1 VLIFLCPHKI
11 THNLH
16 STPIFTSHMQLC
28 KQTLTSNKDVRKR
41 DSKLKITTCPSDL
54 QGTLL
59 QKNNVKTQK
68 ILFACDSQN

>member
-1 VLIFLCPHKI
+1 
-11 THNLH
+11 
-16 STPIFTSHMQLC
+16 MQLC

>member
-1 VLIFLCPHKI
+1 MLLLLCPHKI
-11 THNLH
+11 NHNLYF
-16 STPIFTSHMQLC
+16 TLILTSHMQLC